1 MTSQRFQP
9 RSDHRF
15 RLIQRDREGLLRKPE
30 GVHQAGDLW
39 RSDLEGLHA
48 LDLRE
53 DDTGRTGHHDLTLV
67 ENHDLVGKLGDWLA
81 LVFRHDDGHA
91 VGGVQLLCQREERER
106 PLRVKGRGRFVEHN
120 DLRLHREHRCGDD
133 PLNLP
138 ARQVCRPP
146 VEVFEI
152 VKKAAEIKNF
162 VRIDMEDSPYTD
174 KTINVY
180 KRIYQD
186 YKNVGVVIQSYM
198 RRSYDDVITLNK
210 IGTNYRLCKGIYV
223 ESASIAYKDK
233 QEVRNNYLKLL
244 DAMFK
249 DGNYVGIA
257 THDKYLIDEA
267 YKRIK
272 EKNISK
278 DKFEFQ
284 MLLGVREDLRDKI
297 NNDGYKIR
305 IYVPFGKDWYA
316 YSVRR
321 LKENPSVAGHIA
333 KSFLTFGKR

>member
-1 MTSQRFQP
+1 V
-9 RSDHRF
+9 DAINH
-15 RLIQRDREGLLRKPE
+15 LIVKI
-30 GVHQAGDLW
+30 
-39 RSDLEGLHA
+39 
-48 LDLRE
+48 
-53 DDTGRTGHHDLTLV
+53 
-67 ENHDLVGKLGDWLA
+67 
-81 LVFRHDDGHA
+81 
-91 VGGVQLLCQREERER
+91 VQLLPKPVVGFFSKKYIAGVTLQSAVDFVKKLNSKGIYATMDVLGESVANKEESI
-106 PLRVKGRGRFVEHN
+106 
-120 DLRLHREHRCGDD
+120 RCKNEAIEVLDAIEKNK
-133 PLNLP
+133 LMANLSIKP
-138 ARQVCRPP
+138 TQMGLAIDEEFAYQQIL
-146 VEVFEI
+146 EI
-152 VKKAAEIKNF
+152 VKKAAEYKNF
-162 VRIDMEDSPYTD
+162 VRIDMEDSPFTD

-180 KRIYQD
+180 KRIFQD
-186 YKNVGVVIQSYM
+186 HKNVGIVIQSYM
-198 RRSYDDVITLNK
+198 RRAYDDVVTLNK

-223 ESASIAYKDK
+223 EPASIAYKDR

-267 YKRIK
+267 YKRVK
-272 EKNISK
+272 EKNIPK

-297 NNDGYKIR
+297 NADGYKIR

-321 LKENPSVAGHIA
+321 LKENPSMAGHIV